1 MTEEDNSQRYAK
13 RVAINGEFGAMTK
26 SIGEYVSDISRTG
39 VFIRTDKP
47 LPIGTYVELN
57 FSVIDDD
64 IHVLEGVGKVMRVVT
79 AEESDAPG
87 MGLVFLNL
95 TPESEQ
101 VLNELVA
108 KRGEE

>member
-1 MTEEDNSQRYAK
+1 MTEENSQRYAK
-13 RVAINGEFGAMTK
+13 RVAINGEFGALNQ

-39 VFIRTDKP
+39 IFIRTDKP

-79 AEESDAPG
+79 AEESDTPG
-87 MGLVFLNL
+87 MGLVFLDL
-95 TPESEQ
+95 TPESQ
-101 VLNELVA
+101 KVLNELVA
-108 KRGEE
+108 KREQE

>member
-1 MTEEDNSQRYAK
+1 MELSISFLNKRYPELIGASATAEDQVFVTVGLV
-13 RVAINGEFGAMTK
+13 VAWQ
-26 SIGEYVSDISRTG
+26 
-39 VFIRTDKP
+39 
-47 LPIGTYVELN
+47 
-57 FSVIDDD
+57 SVIDDD

-108 KRGEE
+108 KRGED